1 MTTKFPVVLNAGS
14 GLTLDPN
21 TPLIDALRQ
30 AMQRGSSLRDA
41 LIALAQTASPEVK
54 QAIDRLIRAGVLIEE
69 PGGTHLQLTTLASSS
84 QPITL
89 ELKAERAATLNRADG
104 ALGIS
109 LAAGI
114 SVEAALALVL
124 DVLDAMPDGS
134 PHLSV
139 PASDVLHRCRLG
151 GNVGV
156 TASVKPMPAE
166 LSADGRWQAAVAWY
180 FQRHREDTVLGSL
193 VDAAFELSDGV
204 LPWNLADVHRVL
216 SDSDGPNLHRDGLR
230 AIDIESERS
239 IVVAGAL
246 KVSRGIAVKA
256 DVGGKDAEIGFSA
269 TANAKLGFSLA
280 RSGRFRIRL
289 SMDAGKLVLELN
301 ESSKRSSGRDATV
314 GVSLGVEGMDGVVK
328 PWLDQLAELDQS
340 LRDFLDT
347 WSKPGDMLVGALRSK
362 LTNTLTDEL
371 KPLAELVLGQVGSEQ
386 TAATLVDGLLARW
399 QTLLDERVAMFDGLP
414 DVVVD
419 RLMELSLLDTLD
431 RTHPDVV
438 KARGWL
444 TEAIEEQV
452 NKAKTEV
459 QALANQIKGKG
470 TAELKKIL
478 APLEQIGENVEALAS
493 TLDTNASALLV
504 PLQKL
509 LTRYE
514 KLRKALNE
522 GVRKAALLKLSAAWS
537 ESREKTSGQTRAL
550 RLSFTQPGNSNA
562 AALFRDLVLGR
573 GPIDIE
579 HIQAMESDGVNVE
592 SGHLLQ
598 FSQVSR
604 TASFTLDLF
613 GLKFS
618 DARILNAKSRIE
630 TDTAGRILAFDGQST
645 QERISIGPS
654 GEQRA
659 RFSADFDFLDASEG
673 SVPGTLGLGFSL
685 TDDKLKPKELRQ
697 YLSSFVDAGLLHKD
711 TQQRIAATLGDENVR
726 NVEIAIALLGLPAV
740 MPRTTSTPDAEY
752 LAYLENIKRIALD
765 RVLTFAARTSRGYG
779 KQLGQ
784 LDRTQLLAWAK
795 GAFNTSGA
803 SRAARESNIFNESS
817 KKFAR
822 LEREFRFLNRVIG
835 TIPSSIERIRELQ
848 SLGGTVRIA
857 ALDED
862 EARAAER
869 RLNNAL
875 VALQRSME
883 PMVDVNTALVRMFNQ
898 RLPDYTVGLLATLK
912 ELDTSGSL
920 RAHVSIRRF
929 SLDNEG
935 KRRYEEPTLF
945 D

>member
-1 MTTKFPVVLNAGS
+1 MATQFPVVLNAGS

-21 TPLIDALRQ
+21 TPLIEALRQ
-30 AMQRGSSLRDA
+30 TMQDGASLRDA
-41 LIALAQTASPEVK
+41 VITLAQNASLEVK
-54 QAIDRLIRAGVLIEE
+54 QAIDRLTRAGVLVVE
-69 PGGTHLQLTTLASSS
+69 PGGKHLQLTTLASNS

-109 LAAGI
+109 LVAGI

-193 VDAAFELSDGV
+193 ADAAFELSDGV

-246 KVSRGIAVKA
+246 KVSRGIAVTKQDGE
-256 DVGGKDAEIGFSA
+256 DVDIKISA
-269 TANAKLGFSLA
+269 GVEAKLGFSLA

-301 ESSKRSSGRDATV
+301 ESSKRSSGHDASV

-340 LRDFLDT
+340 VRDFLDR
-347 WSKPGDMLVGALRSK
+347 WSKPGDKLVEALRSK
-362 LTNTLTDEL
+362 LTSTLTDEI

-386 TAATLVDGLLARW
+386 TAETLVDGLLARW
-399 QTLLDERVAMFDGLP
+399 QTLLDERAAMFDGLP

-419 RLMELSLLDTLD
+419 RLMELSLPDTLD
-431 RTHPDVV
+431 RTHPYVI

-444 TEAIEEQV
+444 AEAIDEQV

-478 APLEQIGENVEALAS
+478 APLEQIGENVETLAS
-493 TLDTNASALLV
+493 TLNNNASALLV

-550 RLSFTQPGNSNA
+550 RLSFTQPANSNA

-579 HIQAMESDGVNVE
+579 HIQAMGSDGVNVE

-618 DARILNAKSRIE
+618 DARILNAKARIE

-726 NVEIAIALLGLPAV
+726 NVDIAIALLGLPAV

-752 LAYLENIKRIALD
+752 LTYLENIKRIALD

-779 KQLGQ
+779 KQLDQ

-795 GAFNTSGA
+795 AAFNTSGA
-803 SRAARESNIFNESS
+803 GCAARESNIVNESS

-875 VALQRSME
+875 VALQQSMK

-920 RAHVSIRRF
+920 RAQVSIRRF

-935 KRRYEEPTLF
+935 KRRYEEPTFF